1 MYRILV
7 HLLHSQH
14 LFQVFTRIWTFSV
27 GFPYSALDHNFSRAL
42 WSALLW
48 FLPNLTIVRGIII
61 YFRISECLHIK
72 LLCLSTGSLVPGHD
86 AAGQEW
92 AEDHGAVWSAP
103 PPRPHLPLHGGL
115 CQLLLL
121 RGERAGQGAPVHPA
135 LRWVSSSCSQA
146 CQFIQLS
153 GGSLNTRTGFTLLE
167 KKLNVA
173 GTPRY
178 YMN

>member
-1 MYRILV
+1 MSPSSLGYGLSQSVFLIQLWTIIILRPCGQ
-7 HLLHSQH
+7 LY
-14 LFQVFTRIWTFSV
+14 F
-27 GFPYSALDHNFSRAL
+27 G
-42 WSALLW
+42 

-86 AAGQEW
+86 AAGQER

-153 GGSLNTRTGFTLLE
+153 GGSLNTRTAFTLLE